1 MLTYF
6 HFIMNML
13 PFLHEIYAKFYI
25 NNNTYI
31 INMVK
36 VIKYDMM
43 HVEKINL
50 QNTSWLFVDLKNL
63 DA

>member
-36 VIKYDMM
+36 VIKYMM
-43 HVEKINL
+43 PVEKI
-50 QNTSWLFVDLKNL
+50 
-63 DA
+63 